1 MDDIT
6 FRWTDG
12 TDRDFLMFYLETE
25 KYYNSIVGGSANRS
39 GFIPYNL
46 SDSIPI
52 VLIAVCDGKAVGCAA
67 LKPYSDYDAEIKRV
81 WVAPDYRGKHIA
93 SKMMH
98 MIEEKARET
107 GYKRTIL
114 QTRPIMTDAVRLYE
128 SRGYSGIGNYPP
140 YDKLNGAICM
150 ALEL

>member
-1 MDDIT
+1 
-6 FRWTDG
+6 
-12 TDRDFLMFYLETE
+12 
-25 KYYNSIVGGSANRS
+25 
-39 GFIPYNL
+39 
-46 SDSIPI
+46 
-52 VLIAVCDGKAVGCAA
+52 
-67 LKPYSDYDAEIKRV
+67 
-81 WVAPDYRGKHIA
+81 
-93 SKMMH
+93 MMH

-114 QTRPIMTDAVRLYE
+114 QTRLIMTDAVRLYE